1 MASASFGG
9 GDRKGGKESVANS
22 DISKGKGRSGASN
35 DTTEEGFS
43 KQEKAHELL
52 GRHQSIHTLFCTLHV
67 STAILFLLLFIL
79 LKYRIVT

>member
-22 DISKGKGRSGASN
+22 DIPKGKGRSGASN

-52 GRHQSIHTLFCTLHV
+52 GKHQSIHTFCTLHV
-67 STAILFLLLFIL
+67 STAILFLLLFRL

>member
-9 GDRKGGKESVANS
+9 GDKKRGKESVATN
-22 DISKGKGRSGASN
+22 DVSKGRGQSSASN

-52 GRHQSIHTLFCTLHV
+52 GKLQSIHTFCTLHV